1 MNLYLFPCFLVR
13 YHDHWLAHN
22 GNNIRLYHYDLPLRA
37 TTINTT
43 GHLSRVT
50 NFTIQNLRGDRR
62 HLSANSKRPC
72 LGTNVPSGTI
82 DLNGDAS
89 GKVVQLVNDEDDWQG
104 GYKKLDGSFYS
115 NRLRGNDGLT
125 RMKYRFDYEECMGW
139 EWDVVATAMTS
150 QGLKTAK
157 CHWRVL
163 VSDHNDSPYWTEPL
177 LHGDRYVRV
186 TTRRHLTYSHESIR
200 VL

>member
-1 MNLYLFPCFLVR
+1 MNLCLFPCFLVR

-22 GNNIRLYHYDLPLRA
+22 GNNIRLYHYDMPLRA

-50 NFTIQNLRGDRR
+50 NFTIQNLQGYRWGDSRQ
-62 HLSANSKRPC
+62 AKRPC

-89 GKVVQLVNDEDDWQG
+89 GKVVQLVNDAEDWSG
-104 GYKKLDGSFYS
+104 GGNKKLGGGFFGSQIRSHDGV
-115 NRLRGNDGLT
+115 T

-139 EWDVVATAMTS
+139 EWDVVATAMTPY
-150 QGLKTAK
+150 GVKTAT
-157 CHWRVL
+157 CQWRL
-163 VSDHNDSPYWTEPL
+163 IVSNHNDSPYWTEPL
-177 LHGDRYVRV
+177 LHGDKYVMPGATCR
-186 TTRRHLTYSHESIR
+186 TPMEYIR
-200 VL
+200 VM

>member
-22 GNNIRLYHYDLPLRA
+22 GNNIRLYHYDMPLRA

-50 NFTIQNLRGDRR
+50 NFTIQNLRRFDWGDKKQ
-62 HLSANSKRPC
+62 AKRPC

-150 QGLKTAK
+150 QGVKTAK
-157 CHWRVL
+157 CQWRVI

-177 LHGDRYVRV
+177 LHGDKYVMPGATCRTPMRV
-186 TTRRHLTYSHESIR
+186 Y
-200 VL
+200 V